1 MESDEAEWLL
11 ITPEEAVQ
19 YLGCAARFSNPSKT
33 RTVHDGILCGVTG
46 RIISG
51 AITRRFLACN
61 QFEYEVCEILDP
73 ESRPRLRKDLTEEEL
88 QRERLTEKM
97 AEDLLD
103 KMRRRI
109 QSSDNKKKVAIE
121 SATKYFD
128 RKQEE
133 HNGNA

>member
-1 MESDEAEWLL
+1 MENDEIKWLM

-19 YLGCAARFSNPSKT
+19 FFGCAARFSNPSKT

-61 QFEYEVCEILDP
+61 QFEYEVCEILDS
-73 ESRPRLRKDLTEEEL
+73 ESKPRLRKDLTEEEL
-88 QRERLTEKM
+88 QRQRLTEKM
-97 AEDLLD
+97 AEDLLE

-109 QSSDNKKKVAIE
+109 QSKGDKKKVVIE
-121 SATKYFD
+121 NATDYFD
-128 RKQEE
+128 RKEGGSLE
-133 HNGNA
+133 N